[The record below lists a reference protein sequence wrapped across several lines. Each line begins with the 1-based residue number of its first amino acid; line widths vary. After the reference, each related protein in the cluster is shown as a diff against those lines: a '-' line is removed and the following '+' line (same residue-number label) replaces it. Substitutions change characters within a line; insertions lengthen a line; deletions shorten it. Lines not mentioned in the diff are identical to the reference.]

1 MAPVL
6 PFLPLITT
14 GLGAITGIMKT
25 IGAHGQGK
33 KEEQAVEAAESARKT
48 ALDTVGAPGG
58 NKAPLSNSIG
68 PTGTLGGLG
77 GGQGLGSL
85 GGGQGLGTMTPPAN
99 NTSNNGINDK
109 AMTDYLRN
117 SRYGFGK
124 NNSMSGL

>member
-58 NKAPLSNSIG
+58 NKAPLSSG
-68 PTGTLGGLG
+68 V
-77 GGQGLGSL
+77 GSL
-85 GGGQGLGTMTPPAN
+85 GGVGSLSQGQQNLGVLGGLNSDT
-99 NTSNNGINDK
+99 NTEDRVLDS
-109 AMTDYLRN
+109 LRK
-117 SRYGFGK
+117 SKYGFGRPTTQPT
-124 NNSMSGL
+124 SGV

>member
-58 NKAPLSNSIG
+58 AKPLSNSIG

-77 GGQGLGSL
+77 GGQGLGGL
-85 GGGQGLGTMTPPAN
+85 GGGQGLGSMSQTTN
-99 NTSNNGINDK
+99 NPSGTGIDQK
-109 AMTDYLRN
+109 TMTDYLRN